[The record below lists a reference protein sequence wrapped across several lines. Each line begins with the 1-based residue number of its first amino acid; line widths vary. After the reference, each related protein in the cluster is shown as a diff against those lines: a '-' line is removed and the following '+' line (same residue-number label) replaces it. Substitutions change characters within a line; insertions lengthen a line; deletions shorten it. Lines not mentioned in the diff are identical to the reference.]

1 MKKKK
6 IYLNKF
12 LVKCIVKIRIN
23 FSIFINMSKKSIS
36 INPTFFK
43 ISGGKKKKKKTRFE
57 KNKLKPN
64 DIKKKLVAKI
74 KAHQKREYDKEKQT
88 KLEEE
93 SQFKNEFQETLAYL
107 QEMKKRKTKQKLE
120 KRNKTIKR
128 GGNIQ
133 SNQAALTP
141 NIQVDINP
149 MKKTP
154 DPPYGCLK
162 GGNKPTFRQYN
173 KTLKKNKEDIKNEYS
188 KKPLFNLNSTYF
200 TNDEKFETR
209 KNKLEH
215 IKDKFKTDNTK
226 KKHKIQTRRRR
237 RKITLGKIG
246 RRVGV
251 LVKNKRTRRIVKNE
265 VNVLKKKTINEI
277 KEYLRKHNLLKIGS
291 NAPEHVIRTLYESA
305 YLSGDV
311 NNKNSDILLHN
322 WKEEEI

>member
-1 MKKKK
+1 MENKKIKKK
-6 IYLNKF
+6 
-12 LVKCIVKIRIN
+12 
-23 FSIFINMSKKSIS
+23 
-36 INPTFFK
+36 P
-43 ISGGKKKKKKTRFE
+43 RFE

-64 DIKKKLVAKI
+64 DIKKKLIAKI
-74 KAHQKREYDKEKQT
+74 KAHQKREYDKEK
-88 KLEEE
+88 KEKIEEE

-107 QEMKKRKTKQKLE
+107 QEMKKKKAKQKLE

-133 SNQAALTP
+133 PNQISHTPTP
-141 NIQVDINP
+141 NIQIDINP
-149 MKKTP
+149 MKKTS

-173 KTLKKNKEDIKNEYS
+173 KTLKKNKEDIKSEYS
-188 KKPLFNLNSTYF
+188 KKPLFNLKSTDF
-200 TNDEKFETR
+200 TNDQKFENR

-215 IKDKFKTDNTK
+215 IKSKFKTEDSEPK
-226 KKHKIQTRRRR
+226 KTHKIKTRRRR
-237 RKITLGKIG
+237 RKITLGKKG
-246 RRVGV
+246 GHVGV
-251 LVKNKRTRRIVKNE
+251 LVKNKKTRRIVKNE
-265 VNVLKKKTINEI
+265 VNILKKKSINEI

-291 NAPEHVIRTLYESA
+291 NAPNHVIRTLYENA

>member
-1 MKKKK
+1 
-6 IYLNKF
+6 
-12 LVKCIVKIRIN
+12 
-23 FSIFINMSKKSIS
+23 MSKKSIS
-36 INPTFFK
+36 INPIFFK
-43 ISGGKKKKKKTRFE
+43 MSGGKQKKKKKPRFE

-64 DIKKKLVAKI
+64 DIKKKLIAKI
-74 KAHQKREYDKEKQT
+74 KAHQKREYDKEKND
-88 KLEEE
+88 KKEEE

-107 QEMKKRKTKQKLE
+107 QEMKKKKAKQKLE

-133 SNQAALTP
+133 PNQISHTPTP
-141 NIQVDINP
+141 NIQIDINP
-149 MKKTP
+149 MKKTS

-173 KTLKKNKEDIKNEYS
+173 KTLKKNKEDIKSEYS
-188 KKPLFNLNSTYF
+188 KKPLFNLKSTDF
-200 TNDEKFETR
+200 TNDQKFENR

-215 IKDKFKTDNTK
+215 IKSKFKTEDSEPK
-226 KKHKIQTRRRR
+226 KTHKIKTRRRR
-237 RKITLGKIG
+237 RKITLGKKG
-246 RRVGV
+246 GHVGV
-251 LVKNKRTRRIVKNE
+251 LVKNKKTRRIVKNE
-265 VNVLKKKTINEI
+265 VNILKKKSINEI

-291 NAPEHVIRTLYESA
+291 NAPNHVIRTLYENA